1 MAKKGSKK
9 KARSRGAPL
18 ESSSAGEPAAP
29 PEVEDERFASAS
41 RRPQFRRQRD
51 GSAGDKSGSLRPS
64 GLGASLTE
72 AIRSDDRFVAALDED
87 RFGVTP
93 GRDKYG
99 RKTKRKKKRRED
111 DGGDEESGSSSESDD
126 EEETA
131 DSKPAKTESVG
142 GAEAGDDS
150 MEARI
155 AYLNALSRG
164 DVDATSSSSS
174 EDESSS
180 EESSDESDDEST
192 SGILGKAGVLDPS
205 SQRIEDVDLTH
216 DESRYLCVLNLNW
229 DHVRA
234 VDVYAMV
241 RSFCPPGTL
250 ERVAVYP
257 SDFGRER
264 MERERREGP
273 RGLWKRAEEEEEG
286 GGEDRSDSD
295 EDGSSD
301 DGTANQ
307 SDDDDESEGESDG
320 GSDGEP
326 DEYQEPLRA
335 DDDPD
340 GRSENDGSDSD
351 EEDILNLNDAT
362 SRLYSHFPAQSNVM
376 KNSQLTTADEE
387 EDGFDIERLRRYE
400 ASKLRYYFAIATF
413 ANPQAAEEVYESI
426 DGLEMG
432 HTAAEVDARIL
443 PMDAYDSTVEG
454 REVRDECTQIPAR
467 YEPNDTVVTA
477 LRQSRVSCS
486 WEKGDS
492 EREAKLTRYGMGKES
507 WEAMAT
513 GDDIGVYLATS
524 DVSSSEDESEGEK
537 KSGKEGKKRGKA
549 DKMRAMLGLAGSDD
563 DENSVSSDSEGSSS
577 SSSDSDDDGPVEK
590 AKQVT
595 FTPGGD
601 LESKIRAKLSKEGDG
616 KKELSPF
623 EKYLERRKEKRRE
636 RRQAARG
643 KRGGV
648 QAVDDDDGGM
658 YDQDHE
664 FGEAKFSDEEDG
676 AEEAGRGDGSGDDRD
691 GFFAGEPEETK
702 AESEEEADGNKV
714 GPRASTKEELELLI
728 AGDAGESSEKDL
740 IRPPNVFHRTI
751 SNHSHTLFLPL
762 SFIKQT
768 RNTPRT
774 TTCEV

>member
-1 MAKKGSKK
+1 MAKKSGKK
-9 KARSRGAPL
+9 KARSGGAPS
-18 ESSSAGEPAAP
+18 EPSAASPASTG

-51 GSAGDKSGSLRPS
+51 SSGQSSGSGSLRPS

-72 AIRSDDRFVAALDED
+72 AIRSDDRFAAALDGE

-93 GRDKYG
+93 ARDKYG
-99 RKTKRKKKRRED
+99 RKTKKKKKRREEEEKED
-111 DGGDEESGSSSESDD
+111 DEDESGSSSSDS
-126 EEETA
+126 EEEEA
-131 DSKPAKTESVG
+131 DESTKPERNG
-142 GAEAGDDS
+142 EAEAGDDS

-174 EDESSS
+174 GDDSSS
-180 EESSDESDDEST
+180 DSDSDSDDSEDGST
-192 SGILGKAGVLDPS
+192 SALLGKAGVLDPS
-205 SQRIEDVDLTH
+205 SHRIEDVDLTH
-216 DESRYLCVLNLNW
+216 DESRHLCVLNLNW

-273 RGLWKRAEEEEEG
+273 RGLWKRAAREDEEGEG
-286 GGEDRSDSD
+286 GGGD
-295 EDGSSD
+295 EDGSEND
-301 DGTANQ
+301 
-307 SDDDDESEGESDG
+307 
-320 GSDGEP
+320 SDGEP
-326 DEYQEPLRA
+326 DEYQEPLQA
-335 DDDPD
+335 DGDD
-340 GRSENDGSDSD
+340 RSENDGSESDSD
-351 EEDILNLNDAT
+351 EDEDILNLNDAT
-362 SRLYSHFPAQSNVM
+362 SRLYSHFPAQSTVM

-413 ANPQAAEEVYESI
+413 ANPQAAESVYESI

-486 WEKGDS
+486 WEKGDAD
-492 EREAKLTRYGMGKES
+492 REARLTRYGMGKES

-524 DVSSSEDESEGEK
+524 DVSSGEDSDGGSVGKSNK
-537 KSGKEGKKRGKA
+537 KGGKKKGKA

-563 DENSVSSDSEGSSS
+563 DEAAVSSDSEEGSSS
-577 SSSDSDDDGPVEK
+577 CSSSDGDDDDEPVEK

-601 LESKIRAKLSKEGDG
+601 LESKIRAKLSKEDDG
-616 KKELSPF
+616 KNKKELSPF

-643 KRGGV
+643 RKGGE
-648 QAVDDDDGGM
+648 AKDADDDDDDDGGM

-676 AEEAGRGDGSGDDRD
+676 AEEVRRDGGSDDED
-691 GFFAGEPEETK
+691 GGFFAGEPEETK
-702 AESEEEADGNKV
+702 DPEEVADSRG

-728 AGDAGESSEKDL
+728 AGDAGEFFDEGL
-740 IRPPNVFHRTI
+740 TRLPNVCENI
-751 SNHSHTLFLPL
+751 SKPFLPQ
-762 SFIKQT
+762 SYTIQT

-774 TTCEV
+774 TTCGA